1 MGKMAAEGSKPA
13 ARRNRTAMS
22 CDKCKSRKT
31 KCNNPV
37 PGPCDYCR
45 SIGATCQI
53 DVGKR
58 KQRPYYFVS
67 EEQYKHMAKLINHH
81 YGPDIDL
88 TTLRNLVAALDPS
101 IDASPNQMPT
111 PSMGISPTK
120 SESLQSDSNTSS
132 VEKQEPQDSV
142 ALDDIDSL
150 HEQLGCMLQDSS
162 GEYRY
167 MSAVSGISF
176 NAAVRSLNPAAGNA
190 RVDKDVIPP
199 MKTMSL
205 PPATPDGSIASIPQ
219 HDAQLP
225 PKSLGYQYVNRYFDE
240 VHCLFWLY
248 SSEQFHTRFENTY
261 TSRASSSASWLC
273 SLYSIFAMSAQYQTT
288 TGSEVDLRSATEYL
302 ALAKATMPKV
312 CDEADLDSIRAL
324 ILLALALQSH
334 CFSTSAY
341 LHIGIATRV
350 AQSLGLHMDKYSL
363 SHGFVEREHARRIWW
378 TLYIFDVELSLRC
391 GKPRAITLEG
401 SKRQAPLPSEQIL
414 NPGPNMPSG
423 YLEVSKSLTQ
433 LTEITSQT
441 LYREPLSST
450 RTLLSPS
457 VTSILSSLQDW
468 ANSVP
473 SHLSRTA
480 CVAPSHKRSI
490 ALLHVRYWSVVI
502 LATRPFLLCSVIRQ
516 SDLASSPEKKRRCY
530 DELASICID
539 AAQNSLNVLKMMADE
554 GLISSLLNSEFLYVL
569 ELVQCFLIAYTKT
582 RRDEHIRSVRT
593 CLTVLKSMD
602 EIGWVQKAR
611 PETILQLKELG
622 IGDNPDGDELEPPVA
637 AMADNMQDF
646 SQFLM
651 GESGGI
657 DVYDMIFSGDQN
669 LNGSGGYNFADMELA
684 DATTADEMFAQ
695 IANISM
701 PQFVTP

>member
-1 MGKMAAEGSKPA
+1 MGKIANESSKPA

-67 EEQYKHMAKLINHH
+67 EEQYKHMARLIAHH
-81 YGPDIDL
+81 YGPDLDL
-88 TTLRNLVAALDPS
+88 PTLRNLASGIGPS
-101 IDASPNQMPT
+101 SDSSPDQMPT
-111 PSMGISPTK
+111 PNVGTSPAKT
-120 SESLQSDSNTSS
+120 ESTQSD
-132 VEKQEPQDSV
+132 VHGPVAEKQEPQEGV
-142 ALDDIDSL
+142 ALDEIDSL

-176 NAAVRSLNPAAGNA
+176 NAAVRSLNPASSGA
-190 RVDKDVIPP
+190 RVDKDIIPP

-205 PPATPDGSIASIPQ
+205 PPATPDSSTTSINQ
-219 HDAQLP
+219 NDVQLP
-225 PKSLGYQYVNRYFDE
+225 PKLLGYKHVNRYFDE
-240 VHCLFWLY
+240 VHCLFWLH
-248 SSEQFHTRFENTY
+248 SSEQFHTRFETTY
-261 TSRASSSASWLC
+261 ANRAANSASWIC
-273 SLYSIFAMSAQYQTT
+273 SLYSIFAMSSQYQTGT
-288 TGSEVDLRSATEYL
+288 DAGVDLRSAAEYL
-302 ALAKATMPKV
+302 AMAKSLVPRV

-334 CFSTSAY
+334 CYSTSAY
-341 LHIGIATRV
+341 LHVGIATRI

-391 GKPRAITLEG
+391 GKPRGITIEG
-401 SKRQAPLPSEQIL
+401 SKRQAPLPSEQVL

-433 LTEITSQT
+433 LTELTSQT
-441 LYREPLSST
+441 LYLEPLSGA
-450 RTLLSPS
+450 RKLLSPR

-468 ANSVP
+468 ANNVP

-480 CVAPSHKRSI
+480 CVAPSHKRSV

-502 LATRPFLLCSVIRQ
+502 LATRPFLLCSVLRQ
-516 SDLASSPEKKRRCY
+516 ADLDSPEKKRCY
-530 DELASICID
+530 DELATICID

-582 RRDEHIRSVRT
+582 KREEHIRSVRA

-622 IGDNPDGDELEPPVA
+622 IVDNPEDESSLESSAVA
-637 AMADNMQDF
+637 PDSMQDF

-651 GESGGI
+651 GESGI
-657 DVYDMIFSGDQN
+657 DVYDMIFPGDQAGTGN
-669 LNGSGGYNFADMELA
+669 YHFADMELA
-684 DATTADEMFAQ
+684 DTATADEMFAQ
-695 IANISM
+695 ISNISM

>member
-1 MGKMAAEGSKPA
+1 MGKMTSESGKPA

-45 SIGATCQI
+45 SIGASCQI

-67 EEQYKHMAKLINHH
+67 EEQYKHMAKLIAHH

-88 TTLRNLVAALDPS
+88 TTLRTLAAG
-101 IDASPNQMPT
+101 IDNSSDGSPNQMPT
-111 PSMGISPTK
+111 PSIGMSSTK
-120 SESLQSDSNTSS
+120 SESIHSGAPDDV
-132 VEKQEPQDSV
+132 VEKQEPQEGV

-150 HEQLGCMLQDSS
+150 HEQLGCMLKDST

-176 NAAVRSLNPAAGNA
+176 NAAVRSLNPGSVSAKL
-190 RVDKDVIPP
+190 DKDIIPP

-205 PPATPDGSIASIPQ
+205 PPATPDSSAASISQ
-219 HDAQLP
+219 GDIQLP
-225 PKSLGYQYVNRYFDE
+225 SKPLGYQYVNRYFDE
-240 VHCLFWLY
+240 VHCLYWLY
-248 SSEQFHTRFENTY
+248 SSEQFHTRLENTY
-261 TSRASSSASWLC
+261 ASRSATSASWVC
-273 SLYSIFAMSAQYQTT
+273 SLYSIFALSSQYPSNAEA
-288 TGSEVDLRSATEYL
+288 GIDLRSASEYL
-302 ALAKATMPKV
+302 TLAKSMVPRV

-334 CFSTSAY
+334 CYSTSAY
-341 LHIGIATRV
+341 LHVGIATRV

-391 GKPRAITLEG
+391 GKPRATTIEG
-401 SKRQAPLPSEQIL
+401 SKRQAPLPSEQVL

-423 YLEVSKSLTQ
+423 YLEVSKNLTQ
-433 LTEITSQT
+433 LTELTSQT
-441 LYREPLSST
+441 LYLEPLSGA
-450 RTLLSPS
+450 RKLLSPR
-457 VTSILSSLQDW
+457 VTSILSSLQEW
-468 ANSVP
+468 ANKVP

-502 LATRPFLLCSVIRQ
+502 LATRPFLLCSVLRQ
-516 SDLASSPEKKRRCY
+516 ADLDEADKKRCY
-530 DELASICID
+530 DELAGICID
-539 AAQNSLNVLKMMADE
+539 AAQNSLNVLKMMGDE
-554 GLISSLLNSEFLYVL
+554 GLISSLLQSEFLYIL
-569 ELVQCFLIAYTKT
+569 ELVQCFLIAFTKT
-582 RRDEHIRSVRT
+582 KEENHIRSVRA

-602 EIGWVQKAR
+602 DIGLVQKAR

-622 IGDNPDGDELEPPVA
+622 IVDGDDELGP
-637 AMADNMQDF
+637 ADNLQDF

-651 GESGGI
+651 GESGV
-657 DVYDMIFSGDQN
+657 DVYDM
-669 LNGSGGYNFADMELA
+669 
-684 DATTADEMFAQ
+684 
-695 IANISM
+695 
-701 PQFVTP
+701 